1 MAQLTKLTSKMTTLQ
16 FSDTPDTRHQV
27 QVRTEAVYVDGTPI
41 KVRKLA
47 AGNFV
52 GSSTGSQ
59 GNLTERLRA
68 VAHGDT
74 IFVQLRGRSV
84 KLNRVDPSRASAGAA
99 GAGAGASHAPMPG
112 VVVSLLVSTGQQVS
126 KGDALLVIESMKLQM
141 TISATLDGEVAE
153 LPLAVGQTF
162 QRNDM
167 LVRLKTSG
175 DAA

>member
-1 MAQLTKLTSKMTTLQ
+1 MAQLIAKMTTLQ

-27 QVRTEAVYVDGTPI
+27 QVRTEAVYVDGTGI
-41 KVRKLA
+41 HVRKLA
-47 AGNFV
+47 VGIFV
-52 GSSTGSQ
+52 ATHNGRI
-59 GNLTERLRA
+59 ERLRA
-68 VAHGDT
+68 VAHGDE
-74 IFVQLRGRSV
+74 IYVQLRGRSIQI
-84 KLNRVDPSRASAGAA
+84 NRVDPTRASTAGAA
-99 GAGAGASHAPMPG
+99 GGAGASHAPMPG
-112 VVVSLLVSTGQQVS
+112 VLVSLLVAVGQQAK

-141 TISATLDGEVAE
+141 TISATVDGEVAE